1 MPFTFCHPAIVLP
14 FSYRQKRISMVGLIV
29 GSMIPDFEY
38 FIRMK
43 VVSMHSHTWP
53 GIFWFD
59 LPLGLMVVFI
69 YQLVVRDR
77 LINNLPT
84 ALNRRFSQYKSAS
97 GRSYSIKYAILVAVC
112 ILIGAAS
119 HILWDGFTHP
129 TGNFVLL
136 VPALS
141 DTIYLFNHHVFIYKI
156 LQHGSSIVGAVV
168 IIITIYSL
176 PLHDLTKKENIAGYW
191 TMVLVVVFITLVI
204 RLFTGL
210 SFNRYGDIIVTEITG
225 LFLGL
230 IAASAFITKKTR
242 VV

>member
-43 VVSMHSHTWP
+43 VASMHSHTWP

-59 LPLGLMVVFI
+59 LPLGLMVAFI

-77 LINNLPT
+77 LIDNLPT
-84 ALNRRFSQYKSAS
+84 ALNRRFSQYKSES
-97 GRSYSIKYAILVAVC
+97 GRSYSIKYAIVVAVC

-129 TGNFVLL
+129 
-136 VPALS
+136 
-141 DTIYLFNHHVFIYKI
+141 
-156 LQHGSSIVGAVV
+156 HGK
-168 IIITIYSL
+168 L
-176 PLHDLTKKENIAGYW
+176 C
-191 TMVLVVVFITLVI
+191 
-204 RLFTGL
+204 FTGACL
-210 SFNRYGDIIVTEITG
+210 V
-225 LFLGL
+225 
-230 IAASAFITKKTR
+230 
-242 VV
+242 